1 MMKAN
6 NFDSS
11 RGNLVKTNN
20 EIFPRNIVQ
29 STEIINQIIEL
40 LNSCKNETD
49 NQSIEIL
56 IKVKELINRLLLCGN
71 VIIEFII
78 KS

>member
-1 MMKAN
+1 MKAN

-11 RGNLVKTNN
+11 GNNLVKTNN

-29 STEIINQIIEL
+29 STKIINKIIEL

-56 IKVKELINRLLLCGN
+56 IKVKELVNRLLLCAE

>member
-1 MMKAN
+1 MKAN

-11 RGNLVKTNN
+11 RGKLVKTNN
-20 EIFPRNIVQ
+20 EIFPRTIVQ
-29 STEIINQIIEL
+29 RTEIINQIIEL

-49 NQSIEIL
+49 NQSIENL
-56 IKVKELINRLLLCGN
+56 IKVKELVNRLLLCGN

-78 KS
+78 LS

>member
-1 MMKAN
+1 MKAN

-29 STEIINQIIEL
+29 STKIINKIIEL

-56 IKVKELINRLLLCGN
+56 IKVKELINRLLHCAE

-78 KS
+78 KL

>member
-1 MMKAN
+1 MKAN

-11 RGNLVKTNN
+11 GGKLVKTNN
-20 EIFPRNIVQ
+20 EIFPRTIVQSQ

-49 NQSIEIL
+49 NQSIPFNG
-56 IKVKELINRLLLCGN
+56 KFPELTRA
-71 VIIEFII
+71 V
-78 KS
+78 